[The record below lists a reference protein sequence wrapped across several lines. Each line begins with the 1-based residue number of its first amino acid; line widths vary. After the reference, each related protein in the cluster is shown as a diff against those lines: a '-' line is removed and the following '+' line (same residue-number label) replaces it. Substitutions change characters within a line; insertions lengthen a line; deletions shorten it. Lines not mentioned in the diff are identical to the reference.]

1 MSEFQRFGVKS
12 FTAETKADDFASYL
26 EKGRFMTTR
35 CKTCHAVSFPPRVDC
50 TGCRSSEVEWV
61 EVPEKGRLSAFTVV
75 SYGPAGFEDMVPYML
90 GVVEFPMGIKVF
102 GEIDRGIP
110 HEEIEVGM
118 GLRVVPIHLAGE
130 RVSYHFEKA

>member
-1 MSEFQRFGVKS
+1 MEFRRFGVKS
-12 FTAETKADDFASYL
+12 FATETKSDDFASYL

-35 CKTCHAVSFPPRVDC
+35 CKTCRAVSFPPRVDC
-50 TGCRSSEVEWV
+50 AACRSSEVEWV
-61 EVPEKGRLSAFTVV
+61 EVTEKGRLNAFTVV

-118 GLRVVPIHLAGE
+118 GLRAVPIHLAGE